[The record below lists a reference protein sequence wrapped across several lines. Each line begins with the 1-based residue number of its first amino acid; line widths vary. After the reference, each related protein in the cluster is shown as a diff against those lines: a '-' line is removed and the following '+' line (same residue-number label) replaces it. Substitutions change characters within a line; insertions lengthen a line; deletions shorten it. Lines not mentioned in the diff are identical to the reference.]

1 MRNIIEA
8 RTDMFREVGVRN
20 GGGAATTTTTTS
32 TTVGGERRRREL
44 QEVIGAHPSMH
55 LKKGF
60 HEGDL
65 NEGGGN
71 REQRESSKNPSAK
84 VPAGHHNPRRT
95 AHNPP
100 TQRPAGRRRPV
111 LTIMMVGGVANHI
124 SSPTTP
130 LTAKSDTWDLILQA
144 AAGQDLKFRNQTPIK
159 DHSSENFRERLKSI
173 LRRKH
178 TMERRRAVVL
188 APANP
193 ASSVEVLVDEVAAL
207 LEVVDAFDAV
217 TPPHLLAEDL
227 GLLDVDPLLTHQVL
241 PHLQRRNRVLIRV
254 V

>member
-1 MRNIIEA
+1 
-8 RTDMFREVGVRN
+8 MFREVGVRN

-65 NEGGGN
+65 NERCGN
-71 REQRESSKNPSAK
+71 REQRESSENPSAK

-111 LTIMMVGGVANHI
+111 LTIMMVGGVANHVI
-124 SSPTTP
+124 TSAACCIFVLPRSAPR
-130 LTAKSDTWDLILQA
+130 LGHGRRRRRRQRRLGAA
-144 AAGQDLKFRNQTPIK
+144 AAGGGGGGGRHYLN
-159 DHSSENFRERLKSI
+159 
-173 LRRKH
+173 
-178 TMERRRAVVL
+178 
-188 APANP
+188 
-193 ASSVEVLVDEVAAL
+193 
-207 LEVVDAFDAV
+207 
-217 TPPHLLAEDL
+217 
-227 GLLDVDPLLTHQVL
+227 
-241 PHLQRRNRVLIRV
+241 
-254 V
+254 